1 MLEVRRVEEKEKV
14 TFEQFIEKEIAPL
27 VKTYKPHDKREEWY
41 LQWYLIPME
50 VIDPNAYIIKL
61 LNLRKDP
68 ALTAE
73 FKEFL
78 FKLASIV
85 HFDYVRKHH

>member
-1 MLEVRRVEEKEKV
+1 VSEEIEEP
-14 TFEQFIEKEIAPL
+14 FEQFIERAIRPL
-27 VKTYKPHDKREEWY
+27 VESYKPLNSQEKWY

>member
-1 MLEVRRVEEKEKV
+1 MKGVEEKEKV

-50 VIDPNAYIIKL
+50 KTDPDSYILKL
-61 LNLRKDP
+61 LNLGKDP
-68 ALTAE
+68 TLRPE
-73 FKEFL
+73 FKAFL
-78 FKLASIV
+78 FKLASLV
-85 HFDYVRKHH
+85 HFEYIRKYR

>member
-1 MLEVRRVEEKEKV
+1 MLEVKKVEEQVEEP
-14 TFEQFIEKEIAPL
+14 FEQFIERAIRPL
-27 VKTYKPHDKREEWY
+27 VESYKASSKREEWY

>member
-1 MLEVRRVEEKEKV
+1 MEEKEKV

-50 VIDPNAYIIKL
+50 KTDPNAYIIKL
-61 LNLRKDP
+61 LNLGKDP
-68 ALTAE
+68 SLTPQ
-73 FKEFL
+73 FKAFL
-78 FKLASIV
+78 FRLASIV
-85 HFDYVRKHH
+85 HFEYIRKYR

>member
-41 LQWYLIPME
+41 LQWYLVPME
-50 VIDPNAYIIKL
+50 NTDPDAYIIKL

-68 ALTAE
+68 ALTPQ

-78 FKLASIV
+78 FRLASIV
-85 HFDYVRKHH
+85 HFDYVRKHG

>member
-1 MLEVRRVEEKEKV
+1 MLEVKKVSKQEEEP
-14 TFEQFIEKEIAPL
+14 FEQFIERVIRPL
-27 VKTYKPHDKREEWY
+27 VESYKASSKREEWY

-50 VIDPNAYIIKL
+50 NTDPDAYIIKL

-68 ALTAE
+68 ALTPQ

-78 FKLASIV
+78 FRLASIV
-85 HFDYVRKHH
+85 HFEYIRKYR

>member
-41 LQWYLIPME
+41 LQWYLVPME
-50 VIDPNAYIIKL
+50 VIDPDSYILKL

-68 ALTAE
+68 TLTVE
-73 FKEFL
+73 FKAFL
-78 FKLASIV
+78 FRLASIV
-85 HFDYVRKHH
+85 HFDYVRKHG